1 MEPLEKKPPAEGSL
15 RTVAYQIDVQGRL
28 DERWNDWFG
37 GMTVA
42 YEEGVT
48 TLTGPIAD
56 QAALRGM
63 LSKIWDLNLVLIAV
77 RRLETSDDVP
87 ADV

>member
-1 MEPLEKKPPAEGSL
+1 MKPLERNLPADGLPRRAVYRIE
-15 RTVAYQIDVQGRL
+15 VQGRL

-37 GMTVA
+37 GMTVV
-42 YEEGVT
+42 YEDGV
-48 TLTGPIAD
+48 TGPIAD

-63 LSKIWDLNLVLIAV
+63 LSKIWDLNRVLIAV

-87 ADV
+87 VDM